1 MAARQASRL
10 TKMFHSTSPTVD
22 TECSSTKL
30 AQFPYY
36 LPAGRWTNL
45 LTGQAQQGPGWH
57 RERHDFLSLPL
68 MVRPGTVLPLG
79 GVDDRPDYDYADGVT
94 FRVYELTDG
103 DELTCALST
112 PKRAEAVRLSV
123 RRTGQRASVSVSG
136 DISARWRL
144 QLAGAKTVTARN
156 GVRTTPDPLGIIL
169 QPASGRHQLEFEL
182 TEVA

>member
-1 MAARQASRL
+1 
-10 TKMFHSTSPTVD
+10 MFHSTSPTVD

-103 DELTCALST
+103 DELLA
-112 PKRAEAVRLSV
+112 PYRHRNV
-123 RRTGQRASVSVSG
+123 QRPC
-136 DISARWRL
+136 D
-144 QLAGAKTVTARN
+144 
-156 GVRTTPDPLGIIL
+156 
-169 QPASGRHQLEFEL
+169 
-182 TEVA
+182 

>member
-1 MAARQASRL
+1 
-10 TKMFHSTSPTVD
+10 
-22 TECSSTKL
+22 
-30 AQFPYY
+30 
-36 LPAGRWTNL
+36 
-45 LTGQAQQGPGWH
+45 
-57 RERHDFLSLPL
+57 
-68 MVRPGTVLPLG
+68 
-79 GVDDRPDYDYADGVT
+79 VDDRPDYDYADGVT
-94 FRVYELTDG
+94 FRVFELTDG

-112 PKRAEAVRLSV
+112 PQRAEAVRLSV
-123 RRTGQRASVSVSG
+123 RRTGQRATVSVSG